1 METYTHDILIL
12 GTGLAGMR
20 AVIAAAEKDPNVSIA
35 MISKLY
41 PMRSHSIAAEG
52 GSAAVISEKDSFD
65 LHAYDTIKG
74 GDYLGDQDAIE
85 FFVRQMPQEI
95 LDLDHWGCPWSR
107 NEDGTIAQ
115 RPFGG
120 HSYPRATF
128 AADKTGFHE
137 LHTMYEHSLLF
148 NNITKYNEFFATSI
162 ILENNEFRA
171 LTAIDIKTGEMVLFK
186 GKALVIATGGAGRI
200 YSFTT
205 YSHTVTGDG
214 NTMALR
220 AGLALKDMEFIQF
233 HPTGIVPSGILIT
246 EAARGEGGYLLNKD
260 NERFM
265 KNYAPSK
272 LELAPRDIVSR
283 SIMWEIEAG
292 RGFTGENGPYVL
304 LDIRHLGKE
313 KIDDRLP
320 MIRDIAIKFNN
331 IDPVKEPMPIRPA
344 AHYSMGGI
352 DVNINTETSAKGV
365 FAAGEASCV
374 SIHGANRLGSNSTA
388 ECAAFGKVSGEKA
401 LEYAKTHQLRDVPMD
416 PVKLEEKRIFDTIL
430 NRKGDEE
437 IGNLRALLGST
448 MQEKVGIFRTEK
460 DLIEG
465 LKSIRDINKRVLNVE
480 VKDKTSKYN
489 TNLIQY
495 LELEFSAE
503 LAEVIAMGALARTE
517 SRGSH
522 YRRDYPKRDDV
533 NWMKHTIA
541 VKKKDGISI
550 SYIPVRV
557 TKWQPEERKY

>member
-20 AVIAAAEKDPNVSIA
+20 AAIAAAEKDPKLSIA
-35 MISKLY
+35 IISKVY
-41 PMRSHSIAAEG
+41 PMRSHSVAAEG
-52 GSAAVISEKDSFD
+52 GTAAVISEKDSFD
-65 LHAYDTIKG
+65 LHSYDTIKG
-74 GDYLGDQDAIE
+74 SDYLADQDAVE

-95 LDLDHWGCPWSR
+95 LNLDHWGCPWSR

-120 HSYPRATF
+120 HSYPRATY

-137 LHTMYEHSLLF
+137 LHTLYEHSILF

-171 LTAIDIKTGEMVLFK
+171 LTAIDIKTGELVLFK
-186 GKALVIATGGAGRI
+186 SKALIIATGGAGRM

-205 YSHTVTGDG
+205 YSYTVTGDG

-220 AGLALKDMEFIQF
+220 AGLALKDMEFVQF
-233 HPTGIVPSGILIT
+233 HPTGIVPSGILIS

-260 NERFM
+260 GERFM
-265 KNYAPSK
+265 KNYAPSR

-283 SIMWEIEAG
+283 SMWWEIEAG
-292 RGFTGENGPYVL
+292 RGFTGENGPYML

-313 KIDDRLP
+313 KIEDRLP

-374 SIHGANRLGSNSTA
+374 SMHGSNRLGTNSTA
-388 ECAAFGKVSGEKA
+388 ECFAFGKVAGENA
-401 LEYAKTHQLRDVPMD
+401 VEYAKSHQFHDIPMD

-430 NRKGDEE
+430 NRKGNEG
-437 IGNLRALLGST
+437 IGELRALLGSA
-448 MQEKVGIFRTEK
+448 MYEKVWIFRTEK
-460 DLIEG
+460 ELTDG
-465 LKSIRDINKRVLNVE
+465 LKIVRDIKNRVMNIE

-503 LAEVIAMGALARTE
+503 LAEVTVMGALARTE

-522 YRRDYPKRDDV
+522 YRRDYTKRDDV

-541 VKKKDGISI
+541 VKTKDGISL

>member
-12 GTGLAGMR
+12 GTGLAGLR
-20 AVIAAAEKDPNVSIA
+20 AAITAAEKDPKLNIA
-35 MISKLY
+35 LISKLY

-52 GSAAVISEKDSFD
+52 GTAAVISKEDNFD
-65 LHAYDTIKG
+65 LHSYDTVKG
-74 GDYLGDQDAIE
+74 SDYLGDQDTIE
-85 FFVRQMPQEI
+85 FFVRQIPQEI
-95 LDLDHWGCPWSR
+95 IDFDHWGCPWSR

-120 HSYPRATF
+120 HTFPRATY

-137 LHTMYEHSLLF
+137 LHTMYEHSILF
-148 NNITKYNEFFATSI
+148 NNIIKYNEFFATSI
-162 ILENNEFRA
+162 VLENNEFRA
-171 LTAIDIKTGEMVLFK
+171 LTAIDIKTGELVLFK

-220 AGLALKDMEFIQF
+220 AGLALKDMEFVQF

-260 NERFM
+260 GERFM

-292 RGFTGENGPYVL
+292 RGFTGENGPYML
-304 LDIRHLGKE
+304 LDIRHLGEE

-374 SIHGANRLGSNSTA
+374 SIHGANRLGANSTA
-388 ECAAFGKVSGEKA
+388 ECVVFGKVAGERA
-401 LEYAKTHQLRDVPMD
+401 VEYANSHQFHDTPMGS
-416 PVKLEEKRIFDTIL
+416 VNLEEKRIFDTIL
-430 NRKGDEE
+430 NRKGNEE
-437 IGNLRALLGST
+437 IGELRALLGSS
-448 MQEKVGIFRTEK
+448 MQEKAGIFRTEK

-465 LKSIRDINKRVLNVE
+465 LKVVREIKNRVMNIE
-480 VKDKTSKYN
+480 VKDKARKFN
-489 TNLIQY
+489 TNLVQY
-495 LELEFSAE
+495 LELEFSTE
-503 LAEVIAMGALARTE
+503 LAEVIVMGALARTE

-522 YRRDYPKRDDV
+522 FRRDYTKRDDV

-541 VKKKDGISI
+541 VKTKDGISL
-550 SYIPVRV
+550 SYIPVTV

>member
-1 METYTHDILIL
+1 
-12 GTGLAGMR
+12 
-20 AVIAAAEKDPNVSIA
+20 
-35 MISKLY
+35 
-41 PMRSHSIAAEG
+41 
-52 GSAAVISEKDSFD
+52 
-65 LHAYDTIKG
+65 
-74 GDYLGDQDAIE
+74 
-85 FFVRQMPQEI
+85 
-95 LDLDHWGCPWSR
+95 
-107 NEDGTIAQ
+107 
-115 RPFGG
+115 
-120 HSYPRATF
+120 
-128 AADKTGFHE
+128 
-137 LHTMYEHSLLF
+137 MYEHSLLF

-171 LTAIDIKTGEMVLFK
+171 LTAIDIKTGELVLFK

-214 NTMALR
+214 NTMAFR

-233 HPTGIVPSGILIT
+233 HPTAIVPSGILIT

-260 NERFM
+260 NDRFM

-365 FAAGEASCV
+365 FQV
-374 SIHGANRLGSNSTA
+374 
-388 ECAAFGKVSGEKA
+388 
-401 LEYAKTHQLRDVPMD
+401 
-416 PVKLEEKRIFDTIL
+416 
-430 NRKGDEE
+430 
-437 IGNLRALLGST
+437 
-448 MQEKVGIFRTEK
+448 
-460 DLIEG
+460 
-465 LKSIRDINKRVLNVE
+465 
-480 VKDKTSKYN
+480 
-489 TNLIQY
+489 
-495 LELEFSAE
+495 
-503 LAEVIAMGALARTE
+503 
-517 SRGSH
+517 
-522 YRRDYPKRDDV
+522 
-533 NWMKHTIA
+533 
-541 VKKKDGISI
+541 
-550 SYIPVRV
+550 
-557 TKWQPEERKY
+557 